1 MGVKKN
7 KKKFAIIQKLV
18 YFNNMTISEILDHQK
33 EFNAEGCSLAFA
45 LSDLERKAGVIR
57 QVADELIEEG
67 DELSAKIHCSNV
79 SKWMQEMQ
87 DMVQAA
93 LDKAIKEGA

>member
-1 MGVKKN
+1 
-7 KKKFAIIQKLV
+7 
-18 YFNNMTISEILDHQK
+18 MTISEILDHQK

-87 DMVQAA
+87 EMVQAA